1 MAQVMAALGL
11 TPDQIERALTTAS
24 LAPSVHNTQPWRF
37 RVRQDRIELHPD
49 PSRKLAATD
58 PEDRELR
65 LSCGA
70 ALYNL
75 RLALQDLGVR
85 PLVTVLPGHDAPGA
99 LAVVR
104 RGGTLKIDDEHRALL
119 RAVPHRRTNRR
130 PFLEATVD
138 PRQRHALVRAA
149 ELERSWLHVVT
160 TREDRARLKKF
171 VQQAHEIQLGDE
183 GVQAELAAFTGHRP
197 GATDGVPPASA
208 GVRPAMQDEW
218 VFRDFQ
224 GPERRPG
231 KDYESDPLVVV
242 LCSFYD
248 GPLGDLQAGQA
259 MQRVLLTATTH
270 GLSASFL
277 SQPVEVRRVR
287 EDLRRALGGLL
298 VPQTVLRLGF
308 STPVPPTPRRS
319 VAELLIESGEHA
331 PC

>member
-1 MAQVMAALGL
+1 MTEVPAALGL
-11 TPDQIERALTTAS
+11 RSGQIESALAAAS

-37 RVRQDRIELHPD
+37 RVRPDRIELHPD

-58 PEDRELR
+58 PEERELR

-70 ALYNL
+70 ALFNL
-75 RLALQDLGVR
+75 RLALQDAGVR
-85 PLVTVLPGHDAPGA
+85 PLVSMLPGQDAPGA

-104 RGGTLKIDDEHRALL
+104 RGGTIKVDDEQRALL
-119 RAVPHRRTNRR
+119 RAVPRRRTNRR
-130 PFLEATVD
+130 PFLDTAID

-149 ELERSWLHVVT
+149 ELERAWLHVVT
-160 TREDRARLKKF
+160 TREGRADLKRF
-171 VQQAHEIQLGDE
+171 VQRAHQIQLDDE
-183 GVQAELAAFTGHRP
+183 GVQDELAAFTGHRP
-197 GATDGVPPASA
+197 GATDGVPPESA
-208 GVRPAMQDEW
+208 GVRPETQDEW

-224 GPERRPG
+224 GSERHAG

-287 EDLRRALGGLL
+287 EELRRSLGGMLI
-298 VPQTVLRLGF
+298 PQTVLRLGF
-308 STPVPPTPRRS
+308 GAPVPPTPRRS
-319 VAELLIESGEHA
+319 VSELLLSDEHA
-331 PC
+331 AC